1 MKKIAI
7 YPGTFKP
14 FHEGHLTILEKALK
28 VFDEVYVVP
37 SINIRKKDGTEQQ
50 TREAQINAM
59 VKHLHGVHVVT
70 NLKMLTVDFAVSVGA
85 QFIIRGLRSKKDLE
99 YELDMYDAN
108 KMLNQDIET
117 VYFVANLGE
126 RKVSSTTLREIELF
140 QQMLEDN
147 KENM

>member
-59 VKHLHGVHVVT
+59 VKHLHGVHVVICMMPT
-70 NLKMLTVDFAVSVGA
+70 KCWTKILKL
-85 QFIIRGLRSKKDLE
+85 FIL
-99 YELDMYDAN
+99 
-108 KMLNQDIET
+108 
-117 VYFVANLGE
+117 
-126 RKVSSTTLREIELF
+126 
-140 QQMLEDN
+140 
-147 KENM
+147 

>member
-37 SINIRKKDGTEQQ
+37 SINIRKKRWKQKQQ

-59 VKHLHGVHVVT
+59 VKT
-70 NLKMLTVDFAVSVGA
+70 SPRCFMLSPTWRCWLLILLCPVGA

-108 KMLNQDIET
+108 KNVEPRYWKLFI
-117 VYFVANLGE
+117 FVANLGE
-126 RKVSSTTLREIELF
+126 TQSLINHIAGNWTVPTNVRR
-140 QQMLEDN
+140 
-147 KENM
+147 